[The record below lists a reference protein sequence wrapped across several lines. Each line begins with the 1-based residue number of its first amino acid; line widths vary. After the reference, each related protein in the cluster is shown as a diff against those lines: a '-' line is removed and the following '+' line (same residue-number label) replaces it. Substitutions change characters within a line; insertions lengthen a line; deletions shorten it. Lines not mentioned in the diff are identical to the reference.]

1 MFYFSEFYKSKMYND
16 AYESW
21 QYLIQ
26 KAPCAYSDIYTSASK
41 LFDSLISQEQG
52 SARREI
58 LIDSLL
64 YAYDVRSTYFP
75 DKFTP
80 GSSLGMKARLLYHYR
95 EHQYEQAF
103 DWIVQAVEMEKENTI
118 PVVWQTYFDL
128 AILKSNSSKN
138 NSFID
143 KAYELAHKYIP
154 ISIQNANKS
163 YENSKEK
170 LKTLQEK
177 YDNGEINQSYYQWQS
192 KTITDEITH
201 FSKLISGYNKML
213 SDSEKL
219 RR

>member
-1 MFYFSEFYKSKMYND
+1 MFYFSEFYKLKEYND
-16 AYESW
+16 AYKSW

-26 KAPCAYSDIYTSASK
+26 KAPCAYSGIYTSASK
-41 LFDSLISQEQG
+41 LFDNLISQEQG

-64 YAYDVRSTYFP
+64 YAFDVCSTYFP

-80 GSSLGMKARLLYHYR
+80 GSSLGMKARLLYLYR

-118 PVVWQTYFDL
+118 PVVWQTYFDVS
-128 AILKSNSSKN
+128 ILKSNSSKN
-138 NSFID
+138 NSFVE
-143 KAYELAHKYIP
+143 KAYERAHKYIP
-154 ISIQNANKS
+154 IAIQNATQS
-163 YENSKEK
+163 CENSKEK

-177 YDNGEINQSYYQWQS
+177 YDNGEIKQSSYQWQS
-192 KTITDEITH
+192 ETITNKITQYN
-201 FSKLISGYNKML
+201 KLISDYNKML